1 MAADYVFAF
10 FLTSAISLFSQV
22 VFVFGFVKLKEP
34 RVKEVF
40 RFFFFS
46 SLIFSVSQIT
56 LLIATVLQGFRFD
69 FFINWNSF
77 FSFVMAIL
85 LLVMIREA
93 EDLSRKILA
102 EEKQNGA

>member
-10 FLTSAISLFSQV
+10 FLTSAISLFS
-22 VFVFGFVKLKEP
+22 
-34 RVKEVF
+34 
-40 RFFFFS
+40 
-46 SLIFSVSQIT
+46 
-56 LLIATVLQGFRFD
+56 QGFRFD

-93 EDLSRKILA
+93 EALSRKILA